1 MTWYYNGEPFTSEMI
16 EDNIGFVYCIT
27 DTRNGL
33 KYIGKKGL
41 ISKRKMPPL
50 KGMKRKRTKIVETD
64 WQTYTGSNDVLNQ
77 LVEEH
82 GREMFHREILRLCK
96 SKGEMSYFELY
107 YQMIYHVL
115 LKPDEYYNAFV
126 GGKIHRNHVNHLTL
140 EDIYQNANVSLQML
154 RRSENS
160 EDI

>member
-1 MTWYYNGEPFTSEMI
+1 MTWYYNGEPFTSKMI

-64 WQTYTGSNDVLNQ
+64 WATYYGSSETVKM

-96 SKGEMSYFELY
+96 SKGQMSYYEAKLQFETDC
-107 YQMIYHVL
+107 L
-115 LKPDEYYNAFV
+115 LKPEEYYNEYI
-126 GGKIHRNHVNHLTL
+126 GCKINRRHLLTKNL
-140 EDIYQNANVSLQML
+140 E
-154 RRSENS
+154 
-160 EDI
+160 

>member
-64 WQTYTGSNDVLNQ
+64 WQTYYGSSETVKL
-77 LVEEH
+77 LVEEF
-82 GREMFHREILRLCK
+82 GPEMFHREILRLCK
-96 SKGEMSYFELY
+96 SKGQMSYYEAKLQFETDC
-107 YQMIYHVL
+107 L
-115 LKPDEYYNAFV
+115 LKPEEYYNEYI
-126 GGKIHRNHVNHLTL
+126 GCKINRRHLLTKNL
-140 EDIYQNANVSLQML
+140 E
-154 RRSENS
+154 
-160 EDI
+160 

>member
-41 ISKRKMPPL
+41 ISKRKMSPL

-64 WQTYTGSNDVLNQ
+64 WATYYGSSETVKM

-96 SKGEMSYFELY
+96 SKGQMSYYEAKLQFETDC
-107 YQMIYHVL
+107 L
-115 LKPDEYYNAFV
+115 LKPEEYYNEYI
-126 GGKIHRNHVNHLTL
+126 GCRINRRHLLTNMKNV
-140 EDIYQNANVSLQML
+140 DIIDSIG
-154 RRSENS
+154 EK
-160 EDI
+160 